1 MLLALFWSFSSLAAG
16 LGLMSLAAGRRH
28 ARAIAASLKT
38 AELKTNQAAWTP
50 KATLIVPVKGSELG
64 LAENLRSLLDQDY
77 PDYETLIVARDE
89 DDPAAV
95 VARAL
100 LGQTA
105 PGARVRFI
113 IAGPGPSD
121 TGEKINNLV
130 AAVAAACTA
139 SEVLAFADSDGRVA
153 GGWLRALVAPLENAP
168 VGASTGYRWYFPE
181 NGGFWPL
188 VRSVWNSTIAGNF
201 GAGSPSFAWG
211 GAMAVRRE
219 TFQSAGVAK
228 YWRGSV
234 SDDYRLTQAI
244 RAAGLA
250 IVFSP
255 RAMVASGEANGQKY
269 STGEF
274 LRWAVRQLTITR
286 VYGPKLFWPAL
297 GAHVIY
303 CGAMAAGIAAIA
315 TGGLW
320 AVPVLPVAVAPGMLR
335 GRWREQTARLLFP
348 DRAAFFDRH
357 GWAYCWLTPFVTWVW
372 LYILLASLFRRR
384 IEWRGNTYDLLG
396 PSRTV
401 LVK

>member
-1 MLLALFWSFSSLAAG
+1 
-16 LGLMSLAAGRRH
+16 MSLAGGRRH
-28 ARAIAASLKT
+28 AKAIAAVLKT
-38 AELKTNQAAWTP
+38 RPTAWTP
-50 KATLIVPVKGSELG
+50 KATLIVPVKGREAG

-100 LGQTA
+100 LAQPA
-105 PGARVRFI
+105 PGETAAGARARLV
-113 IAGPGPSD
+113 IAGPGPSN

-130 AAVAAACTA
+130 AALAVARPA
-139 SEVLAFADSDGRVA
+139 SEVLAFADSDGQVA
-153 GGWLRALVAPLENAP
+153 RDWLRALVAPLEETA

-181 NGGFWPL
+181 NGGFWPM
-188 VRSVWNSTIAGNF
+188 VRSVWNSTVAGNF
-201 GAGSPSFAWG
+201 GAGAPSFAWG
-211 GAMAVRRE
+211 GAMAVRRK
-219 TFQSAGVAK
+219 TFQGARVLE

-234 SDDYRLTQAI
+234 SDDYRLTQAV

-250 IVFSP
+250 IAFSP
-255 RAMVASGEANGQKY
+255 RAMAVTGSAGGEKVSA
-269 STGEF
+269 GEF

-286 VYGPKLFWPAL
+286 VYGPKLFWLAL
-297 GAHVIY
+297 VAHVVY
-303 CGAMAAGIAAIA
+303 CGAMAAGIAMIA
-315 TGGLW
+315 AGGLW
-320 AVPVLPVAVAPGMLR
+320 AVPVFLFAVAPGMLR

-348 DRAAFFDRH
+348 DRAAFFDGH